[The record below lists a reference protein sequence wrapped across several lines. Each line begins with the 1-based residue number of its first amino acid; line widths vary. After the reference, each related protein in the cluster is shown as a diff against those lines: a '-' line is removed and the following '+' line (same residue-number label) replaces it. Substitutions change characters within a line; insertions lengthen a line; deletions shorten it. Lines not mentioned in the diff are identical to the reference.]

1 MDEIK
6 RLSYEEAYE
15 ALEAL
20 VARMESGELPLEQTV
35 ALYER
40 GQRLSA
46 HCQALLEEA
55 ELTIKRVDETNA
67 ADEATGAAGKRKP

>member
-6 RLSYEEAYE
+6 SLSYEAAYQE
-15 ALEAL
+15 LEAL
-20 VARMESGELPLEQTV
+20 VARMESGELPLGESV

-40 GQRLSA
+40 GQQLAA

-55 ELTIKRVDETNA
+55 ELKIKLVDE
-67 ADEATGAAGKRKP
+67 AGPAE

>member
-1 MDEIK
+1 MDEIEN
-6 RLSYEEAYE
+6 LSYEVAYQQ
-15 ALEAL
+15 LEAL
-20 VARMESGELPLEQTV
+20 VAQMESGDLPLEQSV

-55 ELTIKRVDETNA
+55 ELKIKLVDE
-67 ADEATGAAGKRKP
+67 AGPAK

>member
-1 MDEIK
+1 MMDEIN
-6 RLSYEEAYE
+6 RLSYEEAYT

-20 VARMESGELPLEQTV
+20 VAQMESGELPLEQSV

-55 ELTIKRVDETNA
+55 ELKIKRVDEADA
-67 ADEATGAAGKRKP
+67 AE

>member
-1 MDEIK
+1 MDEIN

-15 ALEAL
+15 ELEAL
-20 VARMESGELPLEQTV
+20 VARMESGELPLEQSV

-40 GQRLSA
+40 GQRLAA

-55 ELTIKRVDETNA
+55 ELKIKLVDEA
-67 ADEATGAAGKRKP
+67 GPAD

>member
-1 MDEIK
+1 MDEISS
-6 RLSYEEAYE
+6 LSYEQAYE
-15 ALEAL
+15 ELEAL
-20 VARMESGELPLEQTV
+20 VARMESGELPLEQSV

-55 ELTIKRVDETNA
+55 ELKIKLVDEA
-67 ADEATGAAGKRKP
+67 GPAD